1 MDGNDVKLSDPI
13 APKPWSART
22 SSERKKQTE
31 LEPHI
36 WKRLHFLNTKQNLA
50 VKVTVSSSLALS
62 ESLPL
67 NAAAVRTSTGVVFQ
81 TRVPFLLP
89 FLPPVG
95 TSFRKG
101 KGS

>member
-1 MDGNDVKLSDPI
+1 MEMTL
-13 APKPWSART
+13 
-22 SSERKKQTE
+22 
-31 LEPHI
+31 L
-36 WKRLHFLNTKQNLA
+36 LNTKLNLA

-62 ESLPL
+62 NSLPL
-67 NAAAVRTSTGVVFQ
+67 NAATVTTSTSVVFQ

-101 KGS
+101 KGSRVGQEDTEWH